1 MDTVQKHQYTIGVVA
16 RRTHVQPETLR
27 VWERR
32 YDLIVPGR
40 SETGRRLYSEA
51 DIIKLSL
58 VKQLTELGHPVS
70 GLAKLSIDA
79 LRDRLST
86 ATASAPNDTPRRLRK
101 CRVIFFNESFS
112 VRMRRELLLFQD
124 IDVVEQWQPSG
135 QSTAAPQADVLIIA
149 AATINEQSL
158 ADVRRQLLDTG
169 CAAAVVVFNFG
180 TKMALTQ
187 LERAGVVC
195 LKGAVTATEI
205 HRACLSLRTPAPEA
219 APQVRA
225 ATVPAPRRFNAEQ
238 LARVAGLTGT
248 IVCECPNHLA
258 ELIGSL
264 SALEQY
270 SSECANRN
278 DKDAELH
285 AQLNES
291 AAKARTILE
300 ESLARLIE
308 IEGIVI

>member
-1 MDTVQKHQYTIGVVA
+1 M
-16 RRTHVQPETLR
+16 
-27 VWERR
+27 
-32 YDLIVPGR
+32 
-40 SETGRRLYSEA
+40 
-51 DIIKLSL
+51 
-58 VKQLTELGHPVS
+58 
-70 GLAKLSIDA
+70 
-79 LRDRLST
+79 
-86 ATASAPNDTPRRLRK
+86 
-101 CRVIFFNESFS
+101 
-112 VRMRRELLLFQD
+112 
-124 IDVVEQWQPSG
+124 
-135 QSTAAPQADVLIIA
+135 
-149 AATINEQSL
+149 
-158 ADVRRQLLDTG
+158 
-169 CAAAVVVFNFG
+169 
-180 TKMALTQ
+180 
-187 LERAGVVC
+187 
-195 LKGAVTATEI
+195 TATEI

-258 ELIGSL
+258 ELIVSL
-264 SALEQY
+264 SAFEQY

>member
-1 MDTVQKHQYTIGVVA
+1 M
-16 RRTHVQPETLR
+16 
-27 VWERR
+27 
-32 YDLIVPGR
+32 
-40 SETGRRLYSEA
+40 
-51 DIIKLSL
+51 
-58 VKQLTELGHPVS
+58 
-70 GLAKLSIDA
+70 
-79 LRDRLST
+79 
-86 ATASAPNDTPRRLRK
+86 
-101 CRVIFFNESFS
+101 
-112 VRMRRELLLFQD
+112 
-124 IDVVEQWQPSG
+124 
-135 QSTAAPQADVLIIA
+135 
-149 AATINEQSL
+149 
-158 ADVRRQLLDTG
+158 RRQLLDTG

-205 HRACLSLRTPAPEA
+205 HRACLSVRTPAPEA
-219 APQVRA
+219 APQMRTA
-225 ATVPAPRRFNAEQ
+225 LAPRRFNAEQ

-258 ELIGSL
+258 ELIVSL
-264 SALEQY
+264 SAFEQY